1 MTMAMGVEEAIK
13 TALEFEAKV
22 RDVYAQEAA
31 RATDPAARRTLG
43 TLAGEEQSHL
53 NFLHAKLEE
62 WKQSGRVTEERLATA
77 LPSAAALR
85 EGRKGLRQRMQ
96 LPAAERVRA
105 EATLRRALAAEA
117 EVGAFYRRVVGELP
131 GPVQPLFARFLE
143 IEDGH
148 LAIVQ
153 AELDAVTG
161 LGYWFDVQEFR
172 LEAE

>member
-1 MTMAMGVEEAIK
+1 MAIGVEEAIR
-13 TALEFEAKV
+13 TALAFETKV
-22 RDVYAQEAA
+22 RDVYTQAA
-31 RATDPAARRTLG
+31 AKATDSAARRTLG
-43 TLAGEEQSHL
+43 TLAAEEQAHL

-77 LPSAAALR
+77 LPSQQALQ
-85 EGRKGLRQRMQ
+85 EGRQGLRKRMQ
-96 LPAAERVRA
+96 LSAAERAQA

-117 EVGAFYRRVVGELP
+117 EVGAFYRRMVAELP
-131 GPVQPLFARFLE
+131 GPAQALFARFLE

-153 AELDAVTG
+153 AELDSVTG

-172 LEAE
+172 FEAE